1 MALFKSRKSGDD
13 SPAAPIQ
20 PESVEAVRRRA
31 KHRLIGSA
39 VLVLAGVIVFPL
51 LFDQQPRPVS
61 VDIPID
67 IPDRNKVKPLSLP
80 AAAPPVV
87 AAETVVTAPTP
98 APPPAAT
105 PEVEE
110 VLTPAPAAAAVSAPK
125 PVPKP
130 VPKTDQAARAQALL
144 DGLEPAKPGADVAN
158 RYVVQVGAFADAVR
172 AQEVRLKVERA
183 GLKTYTH
190 VADTKEGRRTRVRV
204 GPFATKAEADRAA
217 EKIRRLELPATILTL

>member
-1 MALFKSRKSGDD
+1 MAFFKSRNSGDE
-13 SPAAPIQ
+13 SAAAPIP

-61 VDIPID
+61 VDIPIE

-80 AAAPPVV
+80 AATPPAS
-87 AAETVVTAPTP
+87 AAEAVVTAQPP
-98 APPPAAT
+98 APPPAPAA
-105 PEVEE
+105 PAQDVEE
-110 VLTPAPAAAAVSAPK
+110 ILATTAPASAPK
-125 PVPKP
+125 V
-130 VPKTDQAARAQALL
+130 DQAT
-144 DGLEPAKPGADVAN
+144 PKPGADTVN
-158 RYVVQVGAFADAVR
+158 RYVVQVGAFADTAR
-172 AQEVRLKVERA
+172 AQEVRVKVERA

>member
-1 MALFKSRKSGDD
+1 MAFFKSRNSGDE
-13 SPAAPIQ
+13 SSAAPNP

-61 VDIPID
+61 VDIPIE

-80 AAAPPVV
+80 AAAPPVL
-87 AAETVVTAPTP
+87 AAEAVVSPPPP
-98 APPPAAT
+98 APPP
-105 PEVEE
+105 
-110 VLTPAPAAAAVSAPK
+110 TPAQDIEEILPTAPASAPQVAQVDQA
-125 PVPKP
+125 PPKP
-130 VPKTDQAARAQALL
+130 
-144 DGLEPAKPGADVAN
+144 GGDVAS
-158 RYVVQVGAFADAVR
+158 RYVVQVGAFADTAR

-190 VADTKEGRRTRVRV
+190 VAETKEGRRTRVRV
-204 GPFATKAEADRAA
+204 GPFATKVEADRAA

>member
-1 MALFKSRKSGDD
+1 MAFLKSRNSGDE
-13 SPAAPIQ
+13 SPAAPIL

-51 LFDQQPRPVS
+51 LFDQQPRPVA
-61 VDIPID
+61 VDIPIE

-80 AAAPPVV
+80 AV
-87 AAETVVTAPTP
+87 PTP
-98 APPPAAT
+98 VPASIAS
-105 PEVEE
+105 PVA
-110 VLTPAPAAAAVSAPK
+110 VPAPAPAQEIEEILSTAPATAAVSAPK
-125 PVPKP
+125 PVPMP
-130 VPKTDQAARAQALL
+130 APKVDQAAKAQALL
-144 DGLEPAKPGADVAN
+144 DGQELPKPGGDVAS
-158 RYVVQVGAFADAVR
+158 RYVVQVGAFADAAR

>member
-1 MALFKSRKSGDD
+1 MAFFKSRNSGDL
-13 SPAAPIQ
+13 SAAAPIQ

-39 VLVLAGVIVFPL
+39 VLVLAGVVLFPF

-61 VDIPID
+61 VDIPIE

-80 AAAPPVV
+80 AATPPAS
-87 AAETVVTAPTP
+87 AAETVVTAPPP
-98 APPPAAT
+98 APPPAPAA
-105 PEVEE
+105 PAQDVEE
-110 VLTPAPAAAAVSAPK
+110 ILTTTAPASTPQVD
-125 PVPKP
+125 PVPP
-130 VPKTDQAARAQALL
+130 
-144 DGLEPAKPGADVAN
+144 KPGADVAN
-158 RYVVQVGAFADAVR
+158 RYVVQVGAFADTAR
-172 AQEVRLKVERA
+172 AQEVRVKVERA

-190 VADTKEGRRTRVRV
+190 VAETKEGRRTRVRV